1 MRPPPGRVSLL
12 TRPAAKQI
20 SVGAG
25 AHIAQFQELVDIEG
39 ARTIMMMSQSSS
51 SLSAE
56 EVDVRSIADVCDTA
70 PCPAPNVDACNT
82 TGPRTPA
89 KKASKVSL
97 LCDKGSL
104 GGCFTVGGGTTS
116 QLEKAELRKPA
127 IFTSNGVS

>member
-1 MRPPPGRVSLL
+1 MCPPPGRTSLL
-12 TRPAAKQI
+12 TKPAAQQI

-25 AHIAQFQELVDIEG
+25 PPISQFQELVDIEG

-51 SLSAE
+51 SLTTE
-56 EVDVRSIADVCDTA
+56 EAGVRSIADACDTV
-70 PCPAPNVDACNT
+70 PCPAPNMDACIT
-82 TGPRTPA
+82 PGPRTPA
-89 KKASKVSL
+89 RKASKVSL

-104 GGCFTVGGGTTS
+104 GGCFTVGEGTAS